1 MRRSDNIVLMVLV
14 APLVAVVS
22 AFLLLP
28 LGQLV
33 LVGASGGDGWSNYY
47 LILTNPRYLTSILST
62 VILATSVTIVTLI
75 LSTISGVFLI
85 RNSFPGKS
93 FIVTL
98 LAMPL
103 AFPGV
108 VVGFMIIMLAGRL
121 GVISSITMA
130 LFGERVVFAYSLAG
144 LFVGYVY
151 FSIPRTILT
160 IMAAAEKLDARLE
173 EAARSLGAN
182 SWYIVR
188 DVIVPALKPALIAG
202 GAICFATAMGAIG
215 TVYTLGTRIDVLP
228 LTIYVEF
235 VVQAN
240 LVVAA
245 SLSFVLGVITWSV
258 LAVARLATGSTI
270 AAAG

>member
-1 MRRSDNIVLMVLV
+1 MRRNETTLLVLLV

-28 LGQLV
+28 LAQLV
-33 LVGASGGDGWSNYY
+33 LIGASGDNGWSNYY
-47 LILTNPRYLTSILST
+47 LILGNSRYLASIVTTIALS
-62 VILATSVTIVTLI
+62 VSVTVVTLI

-93 FIVTL
+93 LIISM
-98 LAMPL
+98 LALPL

-108 VVGFMIIMLAGRL
+108 VIGFMIIMLAGRL

-130 LFGERVVFAYSLAG
+130 LFGQRFVFAYSISG

-160 IMAAAEKLDARLE
+160 IMSAAEKLDIRVE

-182 SWYIVR
+182 SWHIVR
-188 DVIVPALKPALIAG
+188 DVIVPALKPALVAG

-235 VVQAN
+235 VEQAN

-245 SLSFVLGVITWSV
+245 SLSFVLGLITWSV
-258 LAVARLATGSTI
+258 LAVARAATGSTI